1 MTRPA
6 NICRPFLFGISR
18 LPTVRP
24 WHALGDKQRVVP
36 LRFRL
41 AQALLA
47 LVIGSTA
54 LVAVGLTAPADAPFS
69 IVVRPVFVS
78 LGVDVDV
85 KVWSMHLHFT
95 WSAIPPAAASTKA
108 AGTDF

>member
-1 MTRPA
+1 
-6 NICRPFLFGISR
+6 
-18 LPTVRP
+18 
-24 WHALGDKQRVVP
+24 VP
-36 LRFRL
+36 LRFRV

-47 LVIGSTA
+47 VVIGCTA

-85 KVWSMHLHFT
+85 KVWSLHLHFA
-95 WSAIPPAAASTKA
+95 WSALPPAAASTKA
-108 AGTDF
+108 AGIEF

>member
-1 MTRPA
+1 M
-6 NICRPFLFGISR
+6 FEISR
-18 LPTVRP
+18 LPPVRP
-24 WHALGDKQRVVP
+24 WHALGDSTAVVP

-41 AQALLA
+41 AQALVA
-47 LVIGSTA
+47 IVIGSTA
-54 LVAVGLTAPADAPFS
+54 LVAVGLTAPADAPFT

-95 WSAIPPAAASTKA
+95 WSAIPPVAASTKA
-108 AGTDF
+108 AGSDF

>member
-1 MTRPA
+1 
-6 NICRPFLFGISR
+6 
-18 LPTVRP
+18 
-24 WHALGDKQRVVP
+24 VP
-36 LRFRL
+36 LRFRF

-47 LVIGSTA
+47 IVIACTA
-54 LVAVGLTAPADAPFS
+54 LAAVGLTAPADAPFR

-85 KVWSMHLHFT
+85 TVWGMHLHFA

-108 AGTDF
+108 AGTEF

>member
-1 MTRPA
+1 M
-6 NICRPFLFGISR
+6 FDISR
-18 LPTVRP
+18 LPTVRL
-24 WHALGDKQRVVP
+24 WHALGDSSAVVP

-47 LVIGSTA
+47 IVIGSTA
-54 LVAVGLTAPADAPFS
+54 LAAVGLTAPADAPFS

-85 KVWSMHLHFT
+85 KVWNMHLHFA

-108 AGTDF
+108 AGTEF